1 LKKKP
6 DYINDNLWK
15 LLLKLSVPSILGMMV
30 ISINGLV
37 DIFYTSYFI
46 GTEAFTGISLLFPLM
61 LIVTSVT
68 VFVAAG
74 SASVLSRAIGSSQ
87 NEIQRKIIPN
97 MMALSLIGAA
107 IVTIPGIIFSKEIV
121 SVLGISEELFTYALE
136 YYQIYILGALFS
148 IYGLSAN
155 GLIRAEGKIEQAMR
169 FTLISVILNLLLTPI
184 FIGIFNMGVAGAAWS
199 SIAAMFIYSLLTSL
213 YFIRGKATFHTGRFR
228 IKLEYKI
235 LKNVLSIGFSAFSMQ
250 LSNLFRQFLLFRL
263 VVLYGTL
270 EAMAFFNAAF
280 RLFTFLAIPLLG
292 LYQSMQPVIG
302 INYGANKP
310 HRCLKGVSV
319 YRLAGIVLGIAMIIP
334 VLIFPETIINIML
347 PNKALNE
354 TEIFNV
360 RMIMGILLV
369 IPISSSSI
377 ILFQS
382 IGEAKLATLLP
393 VGRQL
398 FLFAPIIL
406 LMTKYFGIEGIYYGL
421 ALENVLYALVLWTIS
436 RKILQRITLL
446 RAGL

>member
-1 LKKKP
+1 LKTKL
-6 DYINDNLWK
+6 DFINDNLWK
-15 LLLKLSVPSILGMMV
+15 LLLKLSVPSILGMLV

-46 GTEAFTGISLLFPLM
+46 GTEAFTGISMLFPL
-61 LIVTSVT
+61 LLVVTSVT
-68 VFVAAG
+68 VLVAAG
-74 SASVLSRAIGSSQ
+74 SASVLSRAIGSNQ
-87 NEIQRKIIPN
+87 TEIQRKIIPN
-97 MMALSLIGAA
+97 MLALSLIGA
-107 IVTIPGIIFSKEIV
+107 IIISIPGFLFSESIV
-121 SVLGISEELFTYALE
+121 SILGISGALFTYALE
-136 YYQIYILGALFS
+136 YYKVYILGAVFS

-155 GLIRAEGKIEQAMR
+155 GLIRAEGKIQQAMR
-169 FTLISVILNLLLTPI
+169 FTLISVILNLLLTPL
-184 FIGIFNMGVAGAAWS
+184 FIGVFNMGVAGAAWS
-199 SIAAMFIYSLLTSL
+199 SIVTMFLYSLLTSL
-213 YFIRGKATFHTGRFR
+213 YFILGKATFHTGRFR

-250 LSNLFRQFLLFRL
+250 LSNLFRQFILFRL

-270 EAMAFFNAAF
+270 ESIAFFNAAF

-310 HRCLKGVSV
+310 HRCLKGVSI
-319 YRLAGIVLGIAMIIP
+319 YRLSGFLLGTVMIIP
-334 VLIFPETIINIML
+334 LLLFPQVIINIML
-347 PNKALNE
+347 PNKVLNN

-360 RMIMGILLV
+360 RMIMGILLL

-398 FLFAPIIL
+398 FLFVPIVL
-406 LMTKYFGIEGIYYGL
+406 LLTKYYGIEGIYYGL
-421 ALENVLYALVLWTIS
+421 ALENALYAVALWIIS
-436 RKILQRITLL
+436 KKTLQRIALKSSH
-446 RAGL
+446 